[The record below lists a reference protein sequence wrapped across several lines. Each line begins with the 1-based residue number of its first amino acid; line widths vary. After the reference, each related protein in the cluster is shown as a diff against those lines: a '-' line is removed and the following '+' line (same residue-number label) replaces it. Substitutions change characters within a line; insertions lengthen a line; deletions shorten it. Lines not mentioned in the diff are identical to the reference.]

1 MTEHISGREFGALE
15 QQVQHLDEKVQKL
28 ERSVEGLTEKMDE
41 LIGLANKGR
50 GAWWAGITAA
60 SALGAIATLVVS
72 FFTIR

>member
-28 ERSVEGLTEKMDE
+28 EHSVEALTAKMDE

-60 SALGAIATLVVS
+60 SALGAVATIIAG
-72 FFTIR
+72 FFTLR